1 MRHALFAALFAST
14 ALVAHAPLASA
25 SICEGGASSVAR
37 SLPVSAWA
45 AGHHEEVA
53 MLASGPVLGTASDES
68 LSVGAVLLRRQ
79 IAGCAPLAAAEHAAY
94 VPKTEHDNT
103 PWRFNMDAGKKLS
116 AAEFDAWMKA
126 RGVRVVGQRPEAR
139 QAEQPQTEVVGQ

>member
-1 MRHALFAALFAST
+1 MRHALIAALLASAAFA
-14 ALVAHAPLASA
+14 AHAPHALA
-25 SICEGGASSVAR
+25 SICEDGASRIGR
-37 SLPVSAWA
+37 SLPLAAWA
-45 AGHHEEVA
+45 GGHHEELA
-53 MLASGPVLGTASDES
+53 MLSSGAVLGTTIDES
-68 LSVGAVLLRRQ
+68 MSVGAVLLRRQ
-79 IAGCAPLAAAEHAAY
+79 IAGCAPLAASEHASY

-139 QAEQPQTEVVGQ
+139 TAEPPVTEVVGQ